1 MDHLDRTDDTTAI
14 SALLDG
20 LVDAWDRGDG
30 TAYGTTFTADAS
42 YVTYVGTVYHGGA
55 EIGRAHQVLFN
66 SFLKGTR
73 LASQITNIR
82 FYGTDLA
89 VVLTRGDTYKKN
101 QGKLRKVQ
109 TFTVV
114 RQGDG
119 RWKIAAF
126 QNTARKPLM
135 EAISFKFKPASRPS
149 SSREDRR

>member
-1 MDHLDRTDDTTAI
+1 MDRTDDTAAI
-14 SALLDG
+14 STLLDD

-30 TAYGTTFTADAS
+30 TAYGAAFTADAS

-55 EIGRAHQVLFN
+55 EIGRAHQVLFD

-73 LASQITNIR
+73 LASQTTSIR
-82 FYGTDLA
+82 FCGADVA
-89 VVLTRGDTYKKN
+89 VVLTRGDTYKKKR
-101 QGKLRKVQ
+101 GKLRKVQ

-126 QNTARKPLM
+126 QNTMRKPLM
-135 EAISFKFKPASRPS
+135 EAISFKFRPASRPV
-149 SSREDRR
+149 

>member
-1 MDHLDRTDDTTAI
+1 VDHLDRTNDTTAI

-30 TAYGTTFTADAS
+30 TAYGSAFTADAS
-42 YVTYVGTVYHGGA
+42 YITYVGTVYQGGA

-73 LASQITNIR
+73 LASQITNVR
-82 FYGTDLA
+82 FYGADVA

-126 QNTARKPLM
+126 QNTMRKPLM
-135 EAISFKFKPASRPS
+135 EAISFRFRPASRPS
-149 SSREDRR
+149 TPESIRE

>member
-1 MDHLDRTDDTTAI
+1 MDRTDDTTAI

-30 TAYGTTFTADAS
+30 TAYGTAFTADAS
-42 YVTYVGTVYHGGA
+42 YVAYVGTVYHGGA

-89 VVLTRGDTYKKN
+89 VVLTRGDTYRASCGRSRRSPRY
-101 QGKLRKVQ
+101 GKAMAGRRSRRSR
-109 TFTVV
+109 T
-114 RQGDG
+114 RRGD
-119 RWKIAAF
+119 R
-126 QNTARKPLM
+126 
-135 EAISFKFKPASRPS
+135 
-149 SSREDRR
+149 